1 MKSISSQPPIS
12 EQGYRD
18 ALAAWAS
25 GICLVTTAV
34 GEERAGLTVS
44 SFCSV
49 SLKPPTVLASIE
61 RQGQTRQLIHQSQS
75 FAVNILRTEQRA
87 LAERFAGLRGEGDRF
102 RGAVWYAG
110 ERTGAPL
117 LQGALAALECRV
129 LQQHEVG
136 EHTVWI
142 GLVLAAELS
151 LAKAVPLAY
160 HQRQWGCF
168 VADATE

>member
-1 MKSISSQPPIS
+1 MKPPQLIS
-12 EQGYRD
+12 ERGYRD

-25 GICLVTTAV
+25 GICLVTAAV

-61 RQGQTRQLIHQSQS
+61 RQGQTRQLILRSQA
-75 FAVNILRTEQRA
+75 FAVNILHAEQRA

-102 RGAVWYAG
+102 RAAVWYAG
-110 ERTGAPL
+110 EQTGAPM
-117 LQGALAALECRV
+117 LQDALAALECRV

-142 GLVLAAELS
+142 GQVLAAKLRHGS
-151 LAKAVPLAY
+151 AAPLAY
-160 HQRQWGCF
+160 HQRQWGRF
-168 VADATE
+168 VADSG